1 MTFFSIMFGG
11 ESPESTG
18 KSSLC
23 GNYFFPPLYYIDI
36 HLLQILVLIR
46 RIIHLTESEGIT
58 KKYLVKSVKQTFGI
72 NEDELREALTE
83 LANSEFIKW
92 SNRKKQTLV
101 H

>member
-36 HLLQILVLIR
+36 HLLQSLIIIR
-46 RIIHLTESEGIT
+46 RIINLIEMEGIT
-58 KKYLVKSVKQTFGI
+58 KKYFNSNIKRTLKIKDDVLT
-72 NEDELREALTE
+72 EALAE
-83 LANSEFIKW
+83 LDTFNLIKW
-92 SNRKKQTLV
+92 MNKQKS
-101 H
+101 

>member
-36 HLLQILVLIR
+36 HLLQSLIIIR
-46 RIIHLTESEGIT
+46 RIINLIEMEGIT
-58 KKYLVKSVKQTFGI
+58 KKYFISNIKRTLKIKDDVLT
-72 NEDELREALTE
+72 EALAE
-83 LANSEFIKW
+83 LDTFNLIKW
-92 SNRKKQTLV
+92 MNKQKS
-101 H
+101 

>member
-36 HLLQILVLIR
+36 HLLQSLIIIR
-46 RIIHLTESEGIT
+46 RIINLIEMEGIT
-58 KKYLVKSVKQTFGI
+58 KKYFVSNIRRTLKIKDDVFT
-72 NEDELREALTE
+72 EALAE
-83 LANSEFIKW
+83 LDTSNLIKFL
-92 SNRKKQTLV
+92 NKQKRLV